1 MVLSGDEEA
10 VLAEAARWSDRRT
23 KRLSVSHAF
32 HSHLM
37 EPVLE
42 DFRQV
47 LESVTFHA
55 PRLVFVSTV
64 TGTPVGDELC
74 DPEYW
79 VRNVRQTV
87 RFADAVVAA
96 EAGVFVELAPDA
108 VLSGPVAESAG
119 EAVCVPAQR
128 VGKPAAHAVVTALG
142 VLHAQGVEVA
152 WDRYFAGTAARR
164 VDLPTYAFQRERF
177 WLAPPV
183 AGPVG
188 LAGVGLTATGH
199 PLLGASVELPGTDAV
214 AFTGSISLSTHP
226 WLADHAILG
235 PALLPGTAFL
245 DLALAAGEH
254 VGCPRVDDL
263 ALQAPLALPA
273 HGAVRL
279 QVRVEATESDGRRQ
293 IGVYSRPQD
302 DEHAWTQHAIGV
314 LAPETG
320 PESEAL
326 TEWPP
331 PGAEPVSVDGLY
343 DDLAATGFAYGPLF
357 RGLRAAWVR
366 DGAVYADVALPDET
380 ASVAG
385 YGLHPALL
393 DAALHALGCAHLV
406 EDWKDGQLPF
416 AWTGARL
423 HAVGARALRVRLRA
437 ENGGIAL
444 TAADA
449 GGQPVAEIEGIRLRP
464 VGDAGT
470 VRATAG
476 VRPSR
481 VEWIPVVPA
490 DDRAADDVT
499 VVPVAGRTAGG
510 DLAAE
515 VRAGVAAALARVQE
529 QLADDRPGRL
539 VFVTRGAVAALP
551 DEAPD
556 PVAAAV
562 WGLVRSAQSEHPGR
576 FLLADLEPG
585 DGTPVS
591 AAVLPGEPQTAVR
604 DGQVLAPRLVRSV
617 DVPAGAVPF
626 GADDVVLVTG
636 GTGALGGVVARHL
649 VTEHGVRRL
658 VLASRRGGAEELVAE
673 LAGLGAAVDVVA
685 CDVSDRG
692 AVERLVAAFPLTGVV
707 HAAGVL
713 DDGTVESL
721 TAERV
726 DAVLAAKVDGAWHLH
741 ELTAGLGLRA
751 FVLFSS
757 LAGVV
762 GSAGQGGYAAA
773 NAALDALAAHRRA
786 QGLPATSLAWGPWT
800 DGMTTGLGRSDRAR
814 INRSST
820 RALGAEDGL
829 ALFDQAVRGTDAL
842 AVAAL
847 WDLSALRAA
856 QTLPPLF
863 HKLVGRPARR
873 SVADGSGRAEEWA
886 DRFTGL
892 APAERE
898 RAAVEWVREQAAAVL
913 GHASAGAVAADRAFL
928 DLGFDSLTAVELRN
942 RLATATGL
950 RLGTTAVFDYP
961 TPAALA
967 GHLLERV
974 LGDTAATPAAPR
986 SGAAGG
992 ADEPIAIV
1000 GMACRYPGDITS
1012 PDELWQA
1019 VTEGRDAI
1027 SVFPTDRGWDLRA
1040 LFADDPERP
1049 GTSHTRE
1056 GGFLHDAGE
1065 FDADFFGIS
1074 PREAL
1079 AMDPQ
1084 QRLLLEA
1091 SWEAIERAGIDP
1103 ASLRGSRTGVYAGVM
1118 YHDYA
1123 ARVDVLPDGVEGYLG
1138 TGNSG
1143 SIASGRIAY
1152 ALGLEGQAVTVDTAC
1167 SSSLVALHWAVRS
1180 LRSGES
1186 DLALAGGVTVMATP
1200 GVFVDFSRQ
1209 RGLATDG
1216 RCKSYGAGADGT
1228 GWSEGVGMLL
1238 VERLSD
1244 AVRNGHPVLAVV
1256 RGTAV
1261 NQDGASNGL
1270 TAPNGP
1276 SQQRVIR
1283 QALAD
1288 ARLTPADVDAV
1299 EGHGTGTSLGDP
1311 IEVAALLAA
1320 YGQERPS
1327 DAPLW
1332 LGSVKSN
1339 IGHTQAAAGVAGVIK
1354 MVQAMRHG
1362 VLPRTL
1368 HADEPSPHIDWAS
1381 GAVELLTEERAWP
1394 RTDRPR
1400 RAAVSSFGLSGT
1412 NAHVV
1417 LEQPEHR
1424 ERPADSARRPVVP
1437 VPVPLSARTD
1447 AGLRAQADRLA
1458 AALTA
1463 DPDLVPL
1470 DIAYSAATGRARLD
1484 RRATVVAATREEL
1497 LAGLGELGPAVVA
1510 GTGRTAF
1517 LFTGQGAQRPGTGEE
1532 LAAAHPVFAAAYAE
1546 VCAAFD
1552 TVLDRPLREVVA
1564 TGDGLDDTGYAQP
1577 ALFALEVALG
1587 RLFASWGV
1595 VPDLLLGHSVGE
1607 LAAAHLAGVWSLPD
1621 AVRVVAA
1628 RARLMAAL
1636 PAGGA
1641 MAAIEAPEEEVAAEL
1656 ADGAVLAAVNGPRS
1670 VVVSGTRDAVLA
1682 TAGLWAARGSRTREL
1697 KVSHAF
1703 HSPLME
1709 PMLGDFAATLA
1720 DVEFHAPR
1728 IPVAST
1734 VTGTLAGDEL
1744 CTPAYWVR
1752 HVRDTVRFADGVRA
1766 LGEAGV
1772 DTVLELGPDGVL
1784 TAMAAPLLPDTAVAV
1799 PTLRAG
1805 RPEATAVAA
1814 ALGALHDRGTTVDWP
1829 AFYAGTGARTVALP
1843 TTAFQRTRYWLQ
1855 SAPRTGDLTAA
1866 GLTTAGH
1873 PLLGAAVESPD
1884 GVLLTGRLDTATQ
1897 PWLADHTVLDTV
1909 LLPGTA
1915 FTELVRAAG
1924 ERVGLPRVRELTLA
1938 APLVLPA
1945 DGSVLVQVHVG
1956 AAADGERPVTVSARA
1971 DAGTDDGAEWTRHAT
1986 GVLAPAAPGTPGTR
2000 AVPPAGTDPLPWP
2013 PQDAEPLPTAGHY
2026 DDLAAAGLGYGPA
2039 FRALRAVWRRGDGPT
2054 AEVFAEVGPAPGTDP
2069 TGYGVHPALLD
2080 TALHAAGVGGLG
2092 VAGVPFAWSDVLVHT
2107 TGARSLRVR
2116 LTPDGNGGLSLH
2128 ATDDEGRPVIDVGAL
2143 RLRPIA
2149 PEDLRTA
2156 PAAAEAL
2163 FDLDWVSV
2171 PLAPGR
2177 RPAGRWAVLAPAD
2190 APLTGVLEAGTE
2202 VVKDLATVAA
2212 DTDVVLATLSG
2223 TAGAEMS
2230 AVRFAGAGTAEP
2242 AGLSGVPA
2250 AAVAGLGTQTPEVVR
2265 GVLRDALDL
2274 VQTWVAGERSTGRL
2288 VLLTRGAVALAGER
2302 PDLAGAAAWGLVR
2315 AAQSEHPGRLVL
2327 ADLDDDPASLA
2338 ALPAAL
2344 ATDEPQLVIRA
2355 GAVRAARLVR
2365 ATPDEPAVPAAP
2377 LGARGTVLVTG
2388 ATGSLGALVARHLV
2402 AEHGV
2407 RRLLLVSRQGRH
2419 PALAAELTAAGA
2431 EVRFA
2436 ACDVGDRAALAA
2448 LLASV
2453 DPAHPVTAVV
2463 HAAGVLDD
2471 GVVAALTPD
2480 RLDTVLRPKADAAW
2494 HLHELTADLDAF
2506 VLFSSA
2512 AGLLGAP
2519 GQANYAAANAFLDAL
2534 AAHRRAAGLPA
2545 VSLAWGPWA
2554 DGMAAQ
2560 VDTRRASRAGLL
2572 PLDSALGL
2580 ALFDTARAGA
2590 PAAPLAARLDL
2601 PGLRARAAE
2610 LPPVLRSLVP
2620 APARTA
2626 PEPAEPLA
2634 DTLAAL
2640 PAAERE
2646 RRALDVVLRHT
2657 AEVLGHATA
2666 DGVDQERG
2674 FQQLGFD
2681 SLMSVELRNRL
2692 GAAAGLRLPAT
2703 VIFDHPTP
2711 AALAAHLVAE
2721 LAPGRPTVASL
2732 RTSTLA
2738 ELETAAAE
2746 FAADPELRE
2755 GLRSR
2760 LRALLRTLDEPAPD
2774 EPLADTGEE
2783 SLADLLDLADRELG
2797 DF

>member
-1 MVLSGDEEA
+1 
-10 VLAEAARWSDRRT
+10 
-23 KRLSVSHAF
+23 
-32 HSHLM
+32 
-37 EPVLE
+37 
-42 DFRQV
+42 
-47 LESVTFHA
+47 
-55 PRLVFVSTV
+55 
-64 TGTPVGDELC
+64 
-74 DPEYW
+74 
-79 VRNVRQTV
+79 
-87 RFADAVVAA
+87 
-96 EAGVFVELAPDA
+96 
-108 VLSGPVAESAG
+108 
-119 EAVCVPAQR
+119 
-128 VGKPAAHAVVTALG
+128 
-142 VLHAQGVEVA
+142 
-152 WDRYFAGTAARR
+152 
-164 VDLPTYAFQRERF
+164 
-177 WLAPPV
+177 
-183 AGPVG
+183 
-188 LAGVGLTATGH
+188 
-199 PLLGASVELPGTDAV
+199 
-214 AFTGSISLSTHP
+214 
-226 WLADHAILG
+226 
-235 PALLPGTAFL
+235 
-245 DLALAAGEH
+245 
-254 VGCPRVDDL
+254 
-263 ALQAPLALPA
+263 
-273 HGAVRL
+273 
-279 QVRVEATESDGRRQ
+279 
-293 IGVYSRPQD
+293 
-302 DEHAWTQHAIGV
+302 
-314 LAPETG
+314 
-320 PESEAL
+320 
-326 TEWPP
+326 
-331 PGAEPVSVDGLY
+331 
-343 DDLAATGFAYGPLF
+343 
-357 RGLRAAWVR
+357 
-366 DGAVYADVALPDET
+366 
-380 ASVAG
+380 
-385 YGLHPALL
+385 
-393 DAALHALGCAHLV
+393 
-406 EDWKDGQLPF
+406 
-416 AWTGARL
+416 
-423 HAVGARALRVRLRA
+423 
-437 ENGGIAL
+437 
-444 TAADA
+444 
-449 GGQPVAEIEGIRLRP
+449 
-464 VGDAGT
+464 
-470 VRATAG
+470 
-476 VRPSR
+476 
-481 VEWIPVVPA
+481 
-490 DDRAADDVT
+490 
-499 VVPVAGRTAGG
+499 
-510 DLAAE
+510 
-515 VRAGVAAALARVQE
+515 
-529 QLADDRPGRL
+529 
-539 VFVTRGAVAALP
+539 
-551 DEAPD
+551 
-556 PVAAAV
+556 
-562 WGLVRSAQSEHPGR
+562 
-576 FLLADLEPG
+576 
-585 DGTPVS
+585 
-591 AAVLPGEPQTAVR
+591 
-604 DGQVLAPRLVRSV
+604 
-617 DVPAGAVPF
+617 
-626 GADDVVLVTG
+626 
-636 GTGALGGVVARHL
+636 
-649 VTEHGVRRL
+649 
-658 VLASRRGGAEELVAE
+658 
-673 LAGLGAAVDVVA
+673 
-685 CDVSDRG
+685 
-692 AVERLVAAFPLTGVV
+692 
-707 HAAGVL
+707 
-713 DDGTVESL
+713 
-721 TAERV
+721 
-726 DAVLAAKVDGAWHLH
+726 
-741 ELTAGLGLRA
+741 
-751 FVLFSS
+751 
-757 LAGVV
+757 
-762 GSAGQGGYAAA
+762 
-773 NAALDALAAHRRA
+773 
-786 QGLPATSLAWGPWT
+786 
-800 DGMTTGLGRSDRAR
+800 TTGLGRADLAR
-814 INRSST
+814 ISRSGT
-820 RALGAEDGL
+820 RALGTEDGL

-842 AVAAL
+842 SVAAL

-856 QTLPPLF
+856 QSLPPLF
-863 HKLVGRPARR
+863 QGLAGRPVRR
-873 SVADGSGRAEEWA
+873 SVADGAGRGAEWA

-892 APAERE
+892 TPAESE

-913 GHASAGAVAADRAFL
+913 GHASSAAVAADRAFL

-961 TPAALA
+961 TPAGLA
-967 GHLLERV
+967 AHLLERV
-974 LGDTAATPAAPR
+974 LGATTGPAQAAPT
-986 SGAAGG
+986 AVP

-1000 GMACRYPGDITS
+1000 GMACHYPGGITS
-1012 PDELWQA
+1012 PDELWRA
-1019 VTEGRDAI
+1019 VTNGRDAI
-1027 SVFPTDRGWDLRA
+1027 SGFPTDRGWDLRA

-1123 ARVDVLPDGVEGYLG
+1123 ARVDVLADGVEGYLG

-1167 SSSLVALHWAVRS
+1167 SSSLVALHWAVQS

-1244 AVRNGHPVLAVV
+1244 ARRNGHRVLAVI

-1288 ARLTPADVDAV
+1288 AGLRPSDVDAV

-1311 IEVAALLAA
+1311 IEVEALLAA
-1320 YGQERPS
+1320 YGQER
-1327 DAPLW
+1327 AEPLW
-1332 LGSVKSN
+1332 LGSIKSN

-1354 MVQAMRHG
+1354 MVEAMRHG

-1368 HADEPSPHIDWAS
+1368 HADEPSPHIDWS
-1381 GAVELLTEERAWP
+1381 LGAVELLAEEREWP

-1417 LEQPEHR
+1417 LEHLDHGDRTAEAG
-1424 ERPADSARRPVVP
+1424 ERPAVP
-1437 VPVPLSARTD
+1437 VPVALSARTD

-1470 DIAYSAATGRARLD
+1470 DIAYSAVTGRARLE

-1497 LAGLGELGPAVVA
+1497 LAGLGEWGPATVA
-1510 GTGRTAF
+1510 GTGHTAF

-1552 TVLDRPLREVVA
+1552 AVLDRPLREVVA

-1587 RLFASWGV
+1587 RLFESWGF
-1595 VPDLLLGHSVGE
+1595 VPDFLLGHSVGE

-1628 RARLMAAL
+1628 RSRLMAAL

-1641 MAAIEAPEEEVAAEL
+1641 MAAVEAPEEEVAAEL

-1670 VVVSGTRDAVLA
+1670 VVVSGARDAVLA
-1682 TAGLWAARGSRTREL
+1682 TAGLWAARGCRTREL

-1709 PMLGDFAATLA
+1709 PMLADFAAALA
-1720 DVEFHAPR
+1720 DVEFRAPR
-1728 IPVAST
+1728 IPLVST
-1734 VTGTLAGDEL
+1734 VTGTAAGDEL
-1744 CTPAYWVR
+1744 CTPGYWVR

-1772 DTVLELGPDGVL
+1772 DTVVELGPDGVL
-1784 TAMAAPLLPDTAVAV
+1784 TAIAAPLLPDTAVAV

-1805 RPEATAVAA
+1805 RPETPAVAA
-1814 ALGALHDRGTTVDWP
+1814 ALGALHDRGAAVDWP
-1829 AFYAGTGARTVALP
+1829 AFFAGTGARTVELP
-1843 TTAFQRTRYWLQ
+1843 TTAFQRTRYWLE
-1855 SAPRTGDLTAA
+1855 SAPRTGDLSAA
-1866 GLTTAGH
+1866 GLATAGH
-1873 PLLGAAVESPD
+1873 PLLGAAVDSPD
-1884 GVLLTGRLDTATQ
+1884 GMLLTGRLDTATH

-1915 FTELVRAAG
+1915 FVELARAAG

-1956 AAADGERPVTVSARA
+1956 TAADGERPVTVSAR
-1971 DAGTDDGAEWTRHAT
+1971 TDDGQEWTRHAT
-1986 GVLAPAAPGTPGTR
+1986 GVLAPAAQAP
-2000 AVPPAGTDPLPWP
+2000 GTDPLPWP
-2013 PQDAEPLPTAGHY
+2013 PQDAEPVQPAGHY
-2026 DDLAAAGLGYGPA
+2026 DEMAAAGLGYGPA

-2069 TGYGVHPALLD
+2069 AGFGVHPALLD
-2080 TALHAAGVGGLG
+2080 TALHAAAVGGLG
-2092 VAGVPFAWSDVLVHT
+2092 VAGVPFTWSDVEVHT
-2107 TGARSLRVR
+2107 AGARSLRIR
-2116 LTPDGNGGLSLH
+2116 IAPDGSGGLSLR
-2128 ATDDEGRPVIDVGAL
+2128 ATDDEGRPVIEVGAL
-2143 RLRPIA
+2143 RLRAIA

-2156 PAAAEAL
+2156 PAATEAL
-2163 FDLDWVSV
+2163 FDLDWVPV
-2171 PLAPGR
+2171 PGAQGP
-2177 RPAGRWAVLAPAD
+2177 RPTGRWAVLAPAD
-2190 APLTGVLEAGTE
+2190 AARAEVLGAGTE
-2202 VVKDLATVAA
+2202 TVKDLAVVPEDA
-2212 DTDVVLATLSG
+2212 DVVLAVVPAGDGAATG
-2223 TAGAEMS
+2223 TDVPE
-2230 AVRFAGAGTAEP
+2230 AVR
-2242 AGLSGVPA
+2242 
-2250 AAVAGLGTQTPEVVR
+2250 VA
-2265 GVLRDALDL
+2265 LRDTLDL
-2274 VQTWVAGERSTGRL
+2274 VQTWVAGESAARL
-2288 VLLTRGAVALAGER
+2288 VVLTRGAVVLAGER

-2327 ADLDDDPASLA
+2327 ADVDDDPASLA

-2344 ATDEPQLVIRA
+2344 ATGEPQLVIRA

-2365 ATPDEPAVPAAP
+2365 ATSAEPAVPAAP

-2402 AEHGV
+2402 AEHGA
-2407 RRLLLVSRQGRH
+2407 RRLLLVSRQGRQ
-2419 PALAAELTAAGA
+2419 PELAAELAAAGA

-2436 ACDVGDRAALAA
+2436 ACDVADRDALAA

-2453 DPAHPVTAVV
+2453 DPEHPVTAVV

-2494 HLHELTADLDAF
+2494 HLHELTGDLDAF

-2545 VSLAWGPWA
+2545 VSIAWGPWA

-2560 VDTRRASRAGLL
+2560 LDTRRASRAGLL
-2572 PLDSALGL
+2572 PLDAALGL
-2580 ALFDTARAGA
+2580 ALFDAARAGA
-2590 PAAPLAARLDL
+2590 PTAPLAARLDL

-2610 LPPVLRSLVP
+2610 LPPVLRALVP

-2626 PEPAEPLA
+2626 PEPAEALA
-2634 DTLAAL
+2634 DTLASL
-2640 PAAERE
+2640 PAAERK
-2646 RRALDVVLRHT
+2646 RRALDAVLRHT

-2666 DGVDQERG
+2666 DGVDRDRG

-2738 ELETAAAE
+2738 ELEATAAE
-2746 FAADPELRE
+2746 FAGDPELRE
-2755 GLRSR
+2755 GLRTR
-2760 LRALLRTLDEPAPD
+2760 LRALLRTLDDPAPD
-2774 EPLADTGEE
+2774 EPLAETGEE

>member
-1 MVLSGDEEA
+1 
-10 VLAEAARWSDRRT
+10 
-23 KRLSVSHAF
+23 
-32 HSHLM
+32 
-37 EPVLE
+37 
-42 DFRQV
+42 
-47 LESVTFHA
+47 
-55 PRLVFVSTV
+55 
-64 TGTPVGDELC
+64 
-74 DPEYW
+74 
-79 VRNVRQTV
+79 
-87 RFADAVVAA
+87 
-96 EAGVFVELAPDA
+96 
-108 VLSGPVAESAG
+108 
-119 EAVCVPAQR
+119 
-128 VGKPAAHAVVTALG
+128 
-142 VLHAQGVEVA
+142 
-152 WDRYFAGTAARR
+152 
-164 VDLPTYAFQRERF
+164 
-177 WLAPPV
+177 
-183 AGPVG
+183 
-188 LAGVGLTATGH
+188 
-199 PLLGASVELPGTDAV
+199 
-214 AFTGSISLSTHP
+214 
-226 WLADHAILG
+226 
-235 PALLPGTAFL
+235 
-245 DLALAAGEH
+245 
-254 VGCPRVDDL
+254 
-263 ALQAPLALPA
+263 
-273 HGAVRL
+273 
-279 QVRVEATESDGRRQ
+279 
-293 IGVYSRPQD
+293 
-302 DEHAWTQHAIGV
+302 
-314 LAPETG
+314 
-320 PESEAL
+320 
-326 TEWPP
+326 
-331 PGAEPVSVDGLY
+331 
-343 DDLAATGFAYGPLF
+343 
-357 RGLRAAWVR
+357 
-366 DGAVYADVALPDET
+366 
-380 ASVAG
+380 
-385 YGLHPALL
+385 
-393 DAALHALGCAHLV
+393 
-406 EDWKDGQLPF
+406 
-416 AWTGARL
+416 
-423 HAVGARALRVRLRA
+423 
-437 ENGGIAL
+437 
-444 TAADA
+444 
-449 GGQPVAEIEGIRLRP
+449 
-464 VGDAGT
+464 
-470 VRATAG
+470 
-476 VRPSR
+476 
-481 VEWIPVVPA
+481 
-490 DDRAADDVT
+490 
-499 VVPVAGRTAGG
+499 
-510 DLAAE
+510 
-515 VRAGVAAALARVQE
+515 
-529 QLADDRPGRL
+529 
-539 VFVTRGAVAALP
+539 
-551 DEAPD
+551 
-556 PVAAAV
+556 
-562 WGLVRSAQSEHPGR
+562 
-576 FLLADLEPG
+576 
-585 DGTPVS
+585 
-591 AAVLPGEPQTAVR
+591 
-604 DGQVLAPRLVRSV
+604 
-617 DVPAGAVPF
+617 
-626 GADDVVLVTG
+626 
-636 GTGALGGVVARHL
+636 
-649 VTEHGVRRL
+649 
-658 VLASRRGGAEELVAE
+658 
-673 LAGLGAAVDVVA
+673 
-685 CDVSDRG
+685 
-692 AVERLVAAFPLTGVV
+692 
-707 HAAGVL
+707 
-713 DDGTVESL
+713 
-721 TAERV
+721 
-726 DAVLAAKVDGAWHLH
+726 
-741 ELTAGLGLRA
+741 
-751 FVLFSS
+751 
-757 LAGVV
+757 
-762 GSAGQGGYAAA
+762 
-773 NAALDALAAHRRA
+773 
-786 QGLPATSLAWGPWT
+786 
-800 DGMTTGLGRSDRAR
+800 MTTGLGRSDRAR
-814 INRSST
+814 INRSGT

-1027 SVFPTDRGWDLRA
+1027 SGFPTDRGWDLRA

-1424 ERPADSARRPVVP
+1424 ERPADSAPRPVVP

-1497 LAGLGELGPAVVA
+1497 LAGLGELGPAMVA

-1986 GVLAPAAPGTPGTR
+1986 GVLAPAAPGTPGTP

-2128 ATDDEGRPVIDVGAL
+2128 ATDDEDRPVIDVGAL

-2223 TAGAEMS
+2223 TAGAEMT

-2242 AGLSGVPA
+2242 AGLSGGAENGVSA

-2302 PDLAGAAAWGLVR
+2302 PDLVGAAAWGLVR

-2365 ATPDEPAVPAAP
+2365 ATPAEPAVPAAP

-2431 EVRFA
+2431 EVRLA

-2494 HLHELTADLDAF
+2494 HLHELTANLDAF

-2640 PAAERE
+2640 PVAERE

-2774 EPLADTGEE
+2774 EPLADSGEE

>member
-1 MVLSGDEEA
+1 
-10 VLAEAARWSDRRT
+10 
-23 KRLSVSHAF
+23 
-32 HSHLM
+32 
-37 EPVLE
+37 
-42 DFRQV
+42 
-47 LESVTFHA
+47 
-55 PRLVFVSTV
+55 
-64 TGTPVGDELC
+64 
-74 DPEYW
+74 
-79 VRNVRQTV
+79 
-87 RFADAVVAA
+87 
-96 EAGVFVELAPDA
+96 
-108 VLSGPVAESAG
+108 
-119 EAVCVPAQR
+119 
-128 VGKPAAHAVVTALG
+128 
-142 VLHAQGVEVA
+142 
-152 WDRYFAGTAARR
+152 
-164 VDLPTYAFQRERF
+164 
-177 WLAPPV
+177 
-183 AGPVG
+183 
-188 LAGVGLTATGH
+188 
-199 PLLGASVELPGTDAV
+199 
-214 AFTGSISLSTHP
+214 
-226 WLADHAILG
+226 
-235 PALLPGTAFL
+235 
-245 DLALAAGEH
+245 
-254 VGCPRVDDL
+254 
-263 ALQAPLALPA
+263 
-273 HGAVRL
+273 
-279 QVRVEATESDGRRQ
+279 
-293 IGVYSRPQD
+293 
-302 DEHAWTQHAIGV
+302 
-314 LAPETG
+314 
-320 PESEAL
+320 
-326 TEWPP
+326 
-331 PGAEPVSVDGLY
+331 
-343 DDLAATGFAYGPLF
+343 
-357 RGLRAAWVR
+357 
-366 DGAVYADVALPDET
+366 
-380 ASVAG
+380 
-385 YGLHPALL
+385 
-393 DAALHALGCAHLV
+393 
-406 EDWKDGQLPF
+406 
-416 AWTGARL
+416 
-423 HAVGARALRVRLRA
+423 
-437 ENGGIAL
+437 
-444 TAADA
+444 
-449 GGQPVAEIEGIRLRP
+449 
-464 VGDAGT
+464 
-470 VRATAG
+470 
-476 VRPSR
+476 
-481 VEWIPVVPA
+481 
-490 DDRAADDVT
+490 
-499 VVPVAGRTAGG
+499 
-510 DLAAE
+510 
-515 VRAGVAAALARVQE
+515 
-529 QLADDRPGRL
+529 
-539 VFVTRGAVAALP
+539 
-551 DEAPD
+551 
-556 PVAAAV
+556 
-562 WGLVRSAQSEHPGR
+562 
-576 FLLADLEPG
+576 
-585 DGTPVS
+585 
-591 AAVLPGEPQTAVR
+591 
-604 DGQVLAPRLVRSV
+604 
-617 DVPAGAVPF
+617 
-626 GADDVVLVTG
+626 
-636 GTGALGGVVARHL
+636 
-649 VTEHGVRRL
+649 
-658 VLASRRGGAEELVAE
+658 
-673 LAGLGAAVDVVA
+673 
-685 CDVSDRG
+685 
-692 AVERLVAAFPLTGVV
+692 
-707 HAAGVL
+707 
-713 DDGTVESL
+713 
-721 TAERV
+721 
-726 DAVLAAKVDGAWHLH
+726 
-741 ELTAGLGLRA
+741 
-751 FVLFSS
+751 
-757 LAGVV
+757 VV

-773 NAALDALAAHRRA
+773 NAALDALAGLRRA
-786 QGLPATSLAWGPWT
+786 QGLPATSIAWGPWT
-800 DGMTTGLGRSDRAR
+800 DGMTTGLGRADRAR
-814 INRSST
+814 IGRSGT
-820 RALGAEDGL
+820 RALGTEDGL

-856 QTLPPLF
+856 PTLPPLF

-873 SVADGSGRAEEWA
+873 SVADGAGRAEEWA

-913 GHASAGAVAADRAFL
+913 GHASPGAVAVDRAFL

-967 GHLLERV
+967 AHLLERV
-974 LGDTAATPAAPR
+974 LGATAAVPAAPR
-986 SGAAGG
+986 VTAP

-1000 GMACRYPGDITS
+1000 GMACRYPGGITS

-1019 VTEGRDAI
+1019 VAEGRDTI
-1027 SVFPTDRGWDLRA
+1027 SGFPADRGWDLRA

-1167 SSSLVALHWAVRS
+1167 SSSLVALHWAVKS

-1244 AVRNGHPVLAVV
+1244 ARRNGHPVLAVV

-1311 IEVAALLAA
+1311 IEVEALLAA
-1320 YGQERPS
+1320 YGQER
-1327 DAPLW
+1327 DEPLW
-1332 LGSVKSN
+1332 LGSIKSN

-1381 GAVELLTEERAWP
+1381 GAVELLTGEREWP
-1394 RTDRPR
+1394 RTERPR

-1417 LEQPEHR
+1417 LEHPDRVEQPAEAAV
-1424 ERPADSARRPVVP
+1424 RPAVP

-1447 AGLRAQADRLA
+1447 AALRAQADRLA
-1458 AALTA
+1458 EAVTA

-1470 DIAYSAATGRARLD
+1470 DIAHSAATGRARLE
-1484 RRATVVAATREEL
+1484 RRVTVVAATRDEL
-1497 LAGLGELGPAVVA
+1497 LAGLGELGPATTA
-1510 GTGRTAF
+1510 GTGHTAF

-1546 VCAAFD
+1546 VAAAFD

-1564 TGDGLDDTGYAQP
+1564 TGDALDDTGYAQP

-1587 RLFASWGV
+1587 RLFESWGV
-1595 VPDLLLGHSVGE
+1595 VPDFMLGHSVGE
-1607 LAAAHLAGVWSLPD
+1607 LAAAHLAGVWSLAD

-1628 RARLMAAL
+1628 RSRLMAAL

-1641 MAAIEAPEEEVAAEL
+1641 MAAVEAPEAEVAAEL

-1709 PMLGDFAATLA
+1709 PMLADFTAALA
-1720 DVEFHAPR
+1720 GVEFHAPR
-1728 IPVAST
+1728 IPLVST

-1784 TAMAAPLLPDTAVAV
+1784 TAMAAPLLPDAAVAV

-1805 RPEATAVAA
+1805 RPEASAVAA
-1814 ALGALHDRGTTVDWP
+1814 ALGALHDRGAAVDWP
-1829 AFYAGTGARTVALP
+1829 AFYAGTGARTVELP
-1843 TTAFQRTRYWLQ
+1843 TTAFQRTRYWLE
-1855 SAPRTGDLTAA
+1855 SAPRTGDLSAA
-1866 GLTTAGH
+1866 GLATAGH
-1873 PLLGAAVESPD
+1873 PLLGAAVDSPD
-1884 GVLLTGRLDTATQ
+1884 GILLTGRLDTAGH
-1897 PWLADHTVLDTV
+1897 PWLADHTVLGTV

-1915 FTELVRAAG
+1915 FVELVRAAG
-1924 ERVGLPRVRELTLA
+1924 TRVGLPRVRELTLA

-1945 DGSVLVQVHVG
+1945 EGSVVVQVHVG
-1956 AAADGERPVTVSARA
+1956 AAVDGERPVTVSARA
-1971 DAGTDDGAEWTRHAT
+1971 DDGAEWTRHAT
-1986 GVLAPAAPGTPGTR
+1986 GMLAPAAPAPGTE
-2000 AVPPAGTDPLPWP
+2000 PLPWP
-2013 PQDAEPLPTAGHY
+2013 PQDAEPVPTAGHY
-2026 DDLAAAGLGYGPA
+2026 DELAAAGLGYGPA

-2069 TGYGVHPALLD
+2069 TGFGVHPALLD

-2092 VAGVPFAWSDVLVHT
+2092 VAGVPFTWSDVHVHT

-2116 LTPDGNGGLSLH
+2116 IAPDASGGLSLR
-2128 ATDDEGRPVIDVGAL
+2128 ATDDEGRPVIDVEAL
-2143 RLRPIA
+2143 RLRAIA

-2156 PAAAEAL
+2156 SAATEAL
-2163 FDLDWVSV
+2163 FDLDWVPV
-2171 PLAPGR
+2171 PVAPGR
-2177 RPAGRWAVLAPAD
+2177 RSSERRAVLAPAD
-2190 APLTGVLEAGTE
+2190 AALTAVLGAGTE
-2202 VVKDLATVAA
+2202 TVKDLDTVPD
-2212 DTDVVLATLSG
+2212 DTDVVLAVLSTG
-2223 TAGAEMS
+2223 TM
-2230 AVRFAGAGTAEP
+2230 TP
-2242 AGLSGVPA
+2242 AGEA
-2250 AAVAGLGTQTPEVVR
+2250 AAVSAGTGAGVPEVVR
-2265 GVLRDALDL
+2265 GVLGDVLEL
-2274 VQTWVAGERSTGRL
+2274 VRTWVAGERSAGRL

-2327 ADLDDDPASLA
+2327 VDVDDDPASLA

-2365 ATPDEPAVPAAP
+2365 ATPATPAEPAVP
-2377 LGARGTVLVTG
+2377 LGTRGTVLVTG
-2388 ATGSLGALVARHLV
+2388 ATGSLGTLVARHLV

-2407 RRLLLVSRQGRH
+2407 RRLLLVSRQGRQ
-2419 PALAAELTAAGA
+2419 PELAAELAAAGA
-2431 EVRFA
+2431 EARFA

-2453 DPAHPVTAVV
+2453 DPEHPVTAVV

-2560 VDTRRASRAGLL
+2560 LDTRRASRAGLL
-2572 PLDSALGL
+2572 PIDAALGL

-2610 LPPVLRSLVP
+2610 LPPVLRALVP

-2626 PEPAEPLA
+2626 SEPAEPLA
-2634 DTLAAL
+2634 DILAAL
-2640 PAAERE
+2640 PPAERE
-2646 RRALDVVLRHT
+2646 RRALDVVLQHT

-2666 DGVDQERG
+2666 DGVDRERG

-2721 LAPGRPTVASL
+2721 LAPGRTTAASL

-2738 ELETAAAE
+2738 ELESAAAE

-2755 GLRSR
+2755 GLRTR
-2760 LRALLRTLDEPAPD
+2760 LRALLRTLDDPAPA
-2774 EPLADTGEE
+2774 EPLAETGEE